1 MGYLRNDHGLEARP
15 RTVIRIPERA
25 ILALL
30 RRTLGRP
37 KSPPARVN
45 KILVT
50 LVAGI
55 GDCLLATPALRAL
68 RKCYPDARIVLLV
81 NRRAEDILEGWSAV
95 DAIVPLDIDLLIY
108 GKRWGWCRPEGLR
121 HLWQTW
127 QRLRRERFDLAVNFV
142 QISSL
147 RGALLMGFLLKS
159 IGATYRA
166 GRDTDGRAAAF
177 HVRTSE
183 GWPDSRNAVV
193 LNLALLE
200 ALGCA
205 ADSGPL
211 TIPLSQESRRAADTF
226 LAAHGPPSRP
236 LIAIHPWVKDSGRQW
251 PLSSWAQSAK
261 ALSDIHGGT
270 FVILGG
276 PQDAEAAK
284 SFADM
289 LPGNAI
295 VAAGGLPLRAAAAL
309 LQKCDLFLGVL
320 SSPLHI
326 AAAVGTPIVAC
337 YPTELLQAYA
347 PYTDPALYRL
357 QAPESAGAPLS
368 QISSEA
374 VIEAAEEL
382 LARDKSPPPIEV
394 LPWYEATKDRPESK
408 PLKVAH
414 IITRLDRGGS
424 TDNTLLTVLG
434 LDPARYRVTLVTGMT
449 TFPSPLVRRLKERP
463 DITVRFL
470 PSLLRAIRP
479 LADLQAFW
487 ALYRMFR
494 RERFDLV
501 HTHSSKAGIL
511 GRWAARLAG
520 CRHLVH
526 TPHGHVFTGYYRPA
540 LSRLFVY
547 AERLTAHITNTII
560 TLTPIGVEEHV
571 AWGIAPKEKF
581 RVIPSG
587 VELEGFGSL
596 PAEEGP
602 AVRATLGLPQSGP
615 VVGSVGRLD
624 RVKGYDQLVE
634 ASAIVLRDRPDA
646 WFVGAGDGQERRA
659 LEDQARRL
667 GVAERWLFLGW
678 QERLEPLYHV
688 FDLSVLPSRNEGM
701 GRAAVEALA
710 CGRPV
715 VATAVGGVPSVVE
728 DGVTGL
734 LVPPEDPQA
743 LASAILQLLENET
756 ARRRMGEAGPQQVRE
771 RFSHQ
776 VMLDGIDQVYRDLL
790 NSPC

>member
-1 MGYLRNDHGLEARP
+1 MARILEGVLLAPLRRLLGRWTGPPPPFNR
-15 RTVIRIPERA
+15 
-25 ILALL
+25 ILA
-30 RRTLGRP
+30 
-37 KSPPARVN
+37 V
-45 KILVT
+45 V
-50 LVAGI
+50 VAGI

-121 HLWQTW
+121 HIWQTW
-127 QRLRRERFDLAVNFV
+127 RGLRRERFDLAINFV

-159 IGATYRA
+159 IGSTYRA

-177 HVRTSE
+177 HVRTPES
-183 GWPDSRNAVV
+183 WPDSRHTVA

-211 TIPLSQESRRAADTF
+211 TIPLSQESRRVADTF

-251 PLSSWAQSAK
+251 PLSSWARSAE
-261 ALSDIHGGT
+261 ALSAIHGGT

-284 SFADM
+284 GFAAM

-309 LQKCDLFLGVL
+309 LQQCDLFLGVL

-337 YPTELLQAYA
+337 YPTELLQTYA
-347 PYTDPALYRL
+347 PYTDPAFYRL
-357 QAPESAGAPLS
+357 LAPESAGAPLS

-394 LPWYEATKDRPESK
+394 LPWYKATENKPVSRPWK
-408 PLKVAH
+408 IAH

-434 LDPARYRVTLVTGMT
+434 LNPTRYRVTLVTGMT

-479 LADLQAFW
+479 LTDLRALW
-487 ALYRMFR
+487 ALYRLCR
-494 RERFDLV
+494 HERFDLV
-501 HTHSSKAGIL
+501 HTHTSKAGIL
-511 GRWAARLAG
+511 GRWGAWLAG
-520 CRHLVH
+520 CRRLVH
-526 TPHGHVFTGYYRPA
+526 TSHGSVFTGYYGPV

-547 AERLTAHITNTII
+547 AERLTAHITDTII
-560 TLTPIGVEEHV
+560 TLTPRGVEEHV
-571 AWGIAPKEKF
+571 AWRIAPKEKF

-602 AVRATLGLPQSGP
+602 AVRATLGLPQNGP

-634 ASAIVLRDRPDA
+634 ASAMVLRDRPEA
-646 WFVGAGDGQERRA
+646 WFVVAGDGQERRA
-659 LEDQARRL
+659 LEAQARRL

-678 QERLEPLYHV
+678 QEHLEPLYHA

-715 VATAVGGVPSVVE
+715 VATAVGGLPSVVE

-743 LASAILQLLENET
+743 LASAILQLLEDET
-756 ARRRMGEAGPQQVRE
+756 ARRRMGEAGPQRVRE
-771 RFSHQ
+771 RFSSQ
-776 VMLDGIDQVYRDLL
+776 AMLDGINQVYRDLL
-790 NSPC
+790 NSPG